1 MPTRVRR
8 DALGPPIGRLLRTL
22 LALSVLAMPA
32 LGAPSLNAQ
41 ERSSHYLYLGHWAYR
56 YVDLLMARG
65 HLPDLQPMVRPYR
78 RLDVA
83 MALANARSSGGLAE
97 SEIEWVELLQAELAP
112 ELLGRQLADSATVV
126 VYGGAEVGAQ
136 VLTQRHRDM
145 FRPEGDEA
153 AFGHLQLAG
162 ALDFPGVTAALRLR
176 YDGWLINDP
185 QFPDGKVVE
194 EHPNF
199 LGLLDFAARAEDG
212 YAEVQL
218 PYVRLMAGRMQ
229 RNWGPPRTE
238 GLLVSDYSYSY
249 DQIGY
254 RIGSTRLAV
263 TGFVAQLDEFPD
275 FTKRWFAAH
284 RLDWRVNDGLALG
297 FGESVIWGGE
307 NRSFDFRMAMP
318 IATWFVGGY
327 GKDWEE
333 GPNRNNSFIDLSV
346 WWKPTAK
353 IVTTAAVMFDDFPG
367 GGSPLAHGV
376 DLGLALP
383 SLSSRLG
390 LRIGYAQV
398 GALTYRTVSEYERYA
413 FRGIGLGRDL
423 ADFDRLSVELD
434 WVPTS
439 SLFLT
444 PTVQVLRRGEGDF
457 RDPWPAG
464 VTNDGP
470 VLFIGERE
478 TTLRLA
484 LRGQWIPRRLF
495 WIDWDVGENL
505 VWSAGHVPGQRA
517 NEFVGR
523 LRVSLVANA
532 WGKL

>member
-1 MPTRVRR
+1 MSTRIRC
-8 DALGPPIGRLLRTL
+8 DTLGPSIGHFLRAL
-22 LALSVLAMPA
+22 LALSLLAMPVG
-32 LGAPSLNAQ
+32 GAARLNAQ

-83 MALANARSSGGLAE
+83 MALARARTDGGLAE
-97 SEIEWVELLQAELAP
+97 SEIEWVELLRAEFVP
-112 ELLGRQLADSATVV
+112 ERSGRRLADSATVV
-126 VYGGAEVGAQ
+126 VYGAAEGGAQ
-136 VLTQRHRDM
+136 GLTQRHRDVL
-145 FRPEGDEA
+145 RPEGDEA
-153 AFGHLQLAG
+153 VFGHLQLAG

-185 QFPDGKVVE
+185 QFPDGRVVE

-199 LGLLDFAARAEDG
+199 LGFLEFAGRAEDG
-212 YAEVQL
+212 YAEIQL
-218 PYVRLMAGRMQ
+218 PYFRLMAGRML

-254 RIGSTRLAV
+254 RIGNSRLAV

-275 FTKRWFAAH
+275 FIKRWLAAH
-284 RLDWRVNDGLALG
+284 RLDWRVNDRLALG

-307 NRSFDFRMAMP
+307 HRSFDFRMAMP

-327 GKDWEE
+327 GKDYVE

-346 WWKPTAK
+346 WWKPTAR
-353 IVTTAAVMFDDFPG
+353 IVATAAVMFDDFPG

-376 DLGLALP
+376 DLGLELP
-383 SLSSRLG
+383 ALSSRLG
-390 LRIGYAQV
+390 LRIGYEQV
-398 GALTYRTVSEYERYA
+398 GALTYRTLADYERYA
-413 FRGIGLGRDL
+413 FRGIGLGRDV
-423 ADFDRLSVELD
+423 ADFDRSSVELD

-457 RDPWPAG
+457 RDQWPAG

-484 LRGQWIPRRLF
+484 LRGQWIPRRLL
-495 WIDWDVGENL
+495 WIDWDVGENF

-523 LRVSLVANA
+523 LRVSLVAAA

>member
-1 MPTRVRR
+1 MLSRGRR
-8 DALGPPIGRLLRTL
+8 DALGRHAGQLLGAL
-22 LALSVLAMPA
+22 LAVSVLT
-32 LGAPSLNAQ
+32 APVGGVASLQAQ

-56 YVDLLMARG
+56 YVDLLIARG
-65 HLPDLQPMVRPYR
+65 RLPTLQPMVRPYR

-83 MALANARSSGGLAE
+83 RAIAQAQMRGSLAE
-97 SEIEWVELLQAELAP
+97 SEIEWVGLLQAELAP
-112 ELLGRQLADSATVV
+112 ELSGRQSDSATVV
-126 VYGGAEVGAQ
+126 VHGSGAIGAQ
-136 VLTQRHRDM
+136 GLTQRHRDV

-153 AFGHLQLAG
+153 AFGHLQLSG

-199 LGLLDFAARAEDG
+199 LGFLEFAGRAEDG

-218 PYVRLMAGRMQ
+218 PYVRLLAGRLE
-229 RNWGPPRTE
+229 RNWGPPGTE

-254 RIGSTRLAV
+254 RLGSDRLAV
-263 TGFVAQLDEFPD
+263 TGFIAQLDEFSN

-284 RLDWRVNDGLALG
+284 RLDWRVSDRLALG

-327 GKDWEE
+327 GKDFVE
-333 GPNRNNSFIDLSV
+333 GPNRNNSFIDVSV
-346 WWKPTAK
+346 WWRPTAGL
-353 IVTTAAVMFDDFPG
+353 VTTAALMFDDFPG

-376 DLGLALP
+376 DLGLELPALTA
-383 SLSSRLG
+383 RLG
-390 LRIGYAQV
+390 LRIGYEQV
-398 GALTYRTVSEYERYA
+398 GALTYRTVTEYERYA
-413 FRGIGLGRDL
+413 FREIGLGRDL

-434 WVPTS
+434 WVPMS

-444 PTVQVLRRGEGDF
+444 PAVHVLRRGEGDF
-457 RDPWPAG
+457 RDPWPIG

-478 TTLRLA
+478 TTMRLA
-484 LRGQWIPRRLF
+484 LRGQWLPRRLI
-495 WIDWDVGENL
+495 WIDWDVGENF
-505 VWSAGHVPGQRA
+505 VWSADHVPGQRG
-517 NEFVGR
+517 NRFVGR
-523 LRVSLVANA
+523 IRVSVVAGA
-532 WGKL
+532 WGRL